1 MATILYVDDD
11 PTIGLLLEDTLLRSG
26 HRAIG
31 ARNVPQ
37 ALQALSHGEI
47 ELIISDFKMPGMT
60 GLEFLGL
67 LKEEAYDIPL
77 IMVTGYASIEHA
89 VLAIKAGAADYI
101 TKPVRPEQLE
111 HAVAKALQ
119 VARLRKENDVL
130 RQEVMALRNERQIIG
145 ESGVMRRLLQT
156 VATAAPTRAT
166 MLLQGESGTGK
177 ELVARALHDQSER
190 ADGPFIKLNCAAL
203 PEGLVESALFGHERG
218 AFTGAIKRVAGAFE
232 RAHGGTLLLDEIS
245 EMRLDLQA
253 KLLRVLQ
260 EQEFER
266 VGGTSPI
273 KVDVRIVA
281 TTNRDLAAEA
291 EAGRFRRDLFF
302 RLSVIP
308 IQIPPLR
315 DRAEDIPLLAYRFCS
330 ACRKRREERVRG
342 DFPRRACPSS
352 ATRLARE
359 RPRASTRRGARRHPR
374 ERAHAHAGALRGA
387 AFRPYPAGGEHP
399 RVEPSRRAAPD
410 KRPCD
415 EGFPGGGAEF
425 LRPQRGGIAAHREGA
440 RGHRRQSHSS
450 GRIAGPQRAHPS
462 QQAEHPSQ
470 ELRPADCS
478 RQKLPEGNFFLANCR
493 SSMVAVIRAR
503 RRERGAQVL
512 FLLCVRRPLPTR
524 EMALP
529 SGNLEARRVEHG
541 LPLQPRTLS
550 AGHSPASLSGSRGL
564 PRCLS
569 SLRSLAAPMA
579 RKALRH

>member
-26 HRAIG
+26 HQAIG
-31 ARNVPQ
+31 ARSVPQ

-60 GLEFLGL
+60 GLEFLSL
-67 LKEEAYDIPL
+67 LREEAYDIPL

-89 VLAIKAGAADYI
+89 VQAIKAGAADYI

-166 MLLQGESGTGK
+166 VLLQGESGTGK
-177 ELVARALHDQSER
+177 ELVARAIHDQSER

-218 AFTGAIKRVAGAFE
+218 AFTGAIKRVSGAFE

-266 VGGTSPI
+266 VGGTAPI
-273 KVDVRIVA
+273 KVDVRIIA
-281 TTNRDLAAEA
+281 TTNRELSAEA

-315 DRAEDIPLLAYRFCS
+315 ERGEDVPLLAYRFAAHAAS
-330 ACRKRREERVRG
+330 DAKKEFAGISPDALAMLQRHDWPGNVRELQHAV
-342 DFPRRACPSS
+342 
-352 ATRLARE
+352 
-359 RPRASTRRGARRHPR
+359 
-374 ERAHAHAGALRGA
+374 ERAVILASGPMLMPVH
-387 AFRPYPAGGEHP
+387 F
-399 RVEPSRRAAPD
+399 
-410 KRPCD
+410 
-415 EGFPGGGAEF
+415 EGQRFG
-425 LRPQRGGIAAHREGA
+425 LTPQAT
-440 RGHRRQSHSS
+440 
-450 GRIAGPQRAHPS
+450 
-462 QQAEHPSQ
+462 
-470 ELRPADCS
+470 
-478 RQKLPEGNFFLANCR
+478 
-493 SSMVAVIRAR
+493 
-503 RRERGAQVL
+503 
-512 FLLCVRRPLPTR
+512 PTR
-524 EMALP
+524 ESIMRGGELTPTNGHPANDAHRIVLSSFDLGVAESLLIARALKATNGNRTRAAELLGVNVRTLRNKLNALP
-529 SGNLEARRVEHG
+529 KS
-541 LPLQPRTLS
+541 
-550 AGHSPASLSGSRGL
+550 
-564 PRCLS
+564 
-569 SLRSLAAPMA
+569 
-579 RKALRH
+579 